1 MKYTISVISCI
12 NRFLM
17 LPFIVLLI
25 LGVIEND
32 CLAIAAL
39 LAIPLGFFQILFGFT
54 TLYLWNEMN
63 RYLKISQIIYLATV
77 LCYFLI
83 IFFTVVYEKEKEI
96 LIMKYILYTI
106 PIILALFI
114 TLFIEK
120 LKSILAK

>member
-1 MKYTISVISCI
+1 MKYTIFVISWI

-25 LGVIEND
+25 LGVIESD

-63 RYLKISQIIYLATV
+63 RYLKFSQIIYLATV

-106 PIILALFI
+106 PVILALFI

-120 LKSILAK
+120 LKSMLAK

>member
-1 MKYTISVISCI
+1 
-12 NRFLM
+12 M